1 MATRILST
9 LMVAWIFHDTR
20 VDHPVWHHKRYLPH
34 PAFNSAGGPIGTYRR
49 WARQFYPHHPS
60 PP

>member
-1 MATRILST
+1 
-9 LMVAWIFHDTR
+9 MVAWIFHDTR